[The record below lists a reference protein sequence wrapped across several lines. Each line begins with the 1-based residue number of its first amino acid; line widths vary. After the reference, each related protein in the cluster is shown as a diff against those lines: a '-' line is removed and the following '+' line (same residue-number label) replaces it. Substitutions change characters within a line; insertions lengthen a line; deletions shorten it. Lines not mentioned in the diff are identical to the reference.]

1 LSFKRVSY
9 LETRFIFSGGA
20 RNINKKTEINEAI
33 RDRELRVI
41 GEDGEQFGIMS
52 AKEALELAAEKKLDL
67 VKIAPQ
73 AVPPVCRI
81 MDYGKHKYE
90 MSKRDKEARK
100 KQKTVEIKEVR
111 LGLNIEE
118 HDLETKA
125 KNAAKFLQK
134 GDKVKVSLR
143 FRGRE
148 MGHAHLGEAVIKHFA
163 EMIADSG
170 DIEKKPS
177 LEGRTL
183 VAIFTPKK

>member
-1 LSFKRVSY
+1 M
-9 LETRFIFSGGA
+9 
-20 RNINKKTEINEAI
+20 
-33 RDRELRVI
+33 I
-41 GEDGEQFGIMS
+41 GEDGEQLGIMS

-100 KQKTVEIKEVR
+100 KQKTVELKEVR

-125 KNAAKFLQK
+125 KSAAKFLQK

-148 MGHAHLGEAVIKHFA
+148 MGHAYLGEAVIKNFA
-163 EMIADSG
+163 ELIADSG

>member
-1 LSFKRVSY
+1 M
-9 LETRFIFSGGA
+9 
-20 RNINKKTEINEAI
+20 
-33 RDRELRVI
+33 I

-90 MSKRDKEARK
+90 VAKRDKEARK
-100 KQKTVEIKEVR
+100 KQKVVEIKEVR

-118 HDLETKA
+118 HDLETKVKMA
-125 KNAAKFLQK
+125 EKFLQK

-148 MGHAHLGEAVIKHFA
+148 MGHINLGEAVIKRFA
-163 EMIADSG
+163 ELIAESG
-170 DIEKKPS
+170 DIEKKS
-177 LEGRTL
+177 SMEGRTL

>member
-1 LSFKRVSY
+1 
-9 LETRFIFSGGA
+9 
-20 RNINKKTEINEAI
+20 
-33 RDRELRVI
+33 VI

-90 MSKRDKEARK
+90 VAKRDKEARK
-100 KQKTVEIKEVR
+100 KQKVVEIKEVR

-118 HDLETKA
+118 HDLETKVKMA
-125 KNAAKFLQK
+125 EKFLQK

-148 MGHAHLGEAVIKHFA
+148 MGHINLGEAVIKRFA
-163 EMIADSG
+163 ELIAESG
-170 DIEKKPS
+170 DIEKKS
-177 LEGRTL
+177 SMEGRTL

>member
-1 LSFKRVSY
+1 
-9 LETRFIFSGGA
+9 
-20 RNINKKTEINEAI
+20 
-33 RDRELRVI
+33 VI
-41 GEDGEQFGIMS
+41 GEDGEQYGIMS

-81 MDYGKHKYE
+81 MDFGKHKYE
-90 MSKRDKEARK
+90 SAKREKEARK
-100 KQKTVEIKEVR
+100 KQKMVELKEVR

-118 HDLETKA
+118 HDMETKA
-125 KNAAKFLQK
+125 KMAAKFLQK

-148 MGHAHLGEAVIKHFA
+148 MGHAKLGEAVIKHFA
-163 EMIADSG
+163 EMIQDSG
-170 DIEKKPS
+170 DIEKMPS

-183 VAIFTPKK
+183 VAIFAPKK